1 MNEKIIQYIL
11 NPSINLI
18 KRVIILCVFITI
30 LLTIDGVFG
39 FSDFYFKKSKAET
52 INEVSKN
59 LSLSNIDSTSK
70 ELIRSDLYKIIHTR
84 SYKER
89 FGLFLDS
96 VLNNRTVFIINRI
109 PSNKIATD
117 TNSKSIINIFVS
129 ILYSILFVLT
139 SNIFLSLMLIFRINK
154 QAIRYV
160 GLNQTILAVLVSLI
174 GLFISSF
181 ICLILPPYYNFGNY
195 LKLLFNLIYGV
206 GLFSIVIFYD
216 RFIYNKE
223 YFKNQKSE
231 INKSK

>member
-1 MNEKIIQYIL
+1 MRL
-11 NPSINLI
+11 F
-18 KRVIILCVFITI
+18 VFYKTENNSFLAFVNFLYVS
-30 LLTIDGVFG
+30 LLFAALFIAL
-39 FSDFYFKKSKAET
+39 SKAET

-154 QAIRYV
+154 QPI
-160 GLNQTILAVLVSLI
+160 TIKQ
-174 GLFISSF
+174 
-181 ICLILPPYYNFGNY
+181 Y
-195 LKLLFNLIYGV
+195 
-206 GLFSIVIFYD
+206 
-216 RFIYNKE
+216 
-223 YFKNQKSE
+223 
-231 INKSK
+231 